1 MKKNLGNG
9 SLKVISDEGTKFINS
24 ASAMMMAHMIQWYYA
39 DLGFL
44 TSNTINLSHR
54 KVEVNVHIDHY
65 HISPLPNGYNYTQR
79 EITSHPY
86 YGYGAK
92 PEERCRVITY
102 FFKY

>member
-9 SLKVISDEGTKFINS
+9 SLKVISDEGTKYFNS

-44 TSNTINLSHR
+44 TSNTINLCYR
-54 KVEVNVHIDHY
+54 KVEVNVHIDNF
-65 HISPLPNGYNYTQR
+65 HISPLPKGYNYTTR

-86 YGYGAK
+86 HGAFCN
-92 PEERCRVITY
+92 PEERVRVITY
-102 FFKY
+102 YFKY